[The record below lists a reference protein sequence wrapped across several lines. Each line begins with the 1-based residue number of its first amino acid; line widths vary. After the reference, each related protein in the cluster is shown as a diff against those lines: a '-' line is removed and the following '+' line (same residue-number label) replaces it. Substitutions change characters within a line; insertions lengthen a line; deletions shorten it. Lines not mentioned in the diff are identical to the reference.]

1 MTLNPFEFFE
11 IPETIIPDQK
21 LIRQKYLS
29 IQMGEHP
36 DFGSD
41 GNLSEKAN
49 EYYNLLKSDVLR
61 VKCILQISG
70 KVNMNENK
78 LNPDFLMEMMELSD
92 DIEAGKSGNNDLLK
106 SSIEVIKQQ
115 MSVLNH
121 ELIEMDTMAKNH
133 NWSIQNYPDIL
144 IRSLNSWFQR
154 YKYLSRLEKN
164 ALGIQ
169 EI

>member
-49 EYYNLLKSDVLR
+49 EYYALLKSDVLR

-70 KVNMNENK
+70 KVNMNENT

-106 SSIEVIKQQ
+106 SSMEVIKQQ

-133 NWSIQNYPDIL
+133 NWSIHNYPDIL

>member
-121 ELIEMDTMAKNH
+121 ELIEMDTMAKNQ

>member
-41 GNLSEKAN
+41 GQLSEKAN
-49 EYYNLLKSDVLR
+49 EFYAILKSDILR
-61 VKCILQISG
+61 VKCILQIHGTVSL
-70 KVNMNENK
+70 NENA

-92 DIEAGKSGNNDLLK
+92 DIESGKSGNNELLK

-115 MSVLNH
+115 MAVLNQ
-121 ELIEMDTMAKNH
+121 ELIEMDSMVKTH

-144 IRSLNSWFQR
+144 VRSLNSWFQR
-154 YKYLSRLEKN
+154 SKYLNRLEKN

>member
-1 MTLNPFEFFE
+1 MSMNPFDFFE

-41 GNLSEKAN
+41 GQLSEKAN
-49 EYYNLLKSDVLR
+49 EFYAVLKSDILR
-61 VKCILQISG
+61 VKCILQING
-70 KVNMNENK
+70 KVSMNENA
-78 LNPDFLMEMMELSD
+78 LNPDFLMEMMDISD
-92 DIEAGKSGNNDLLK
+92 DIEVGKSGNKHLLD
-106 SSIEVIKQQ
+106 SSIEVIKQK
-115 MSVLNH
+115 MAVLNQ
-121 ELIEMDTMAKNH
+121 ELIEMDSMVKNH
-133 NWSIQNYPDIL
+133 NWSIQNYPDII